1 MLRLLFFPLT
11 LIFLFYTIFL
21 SCYLEKQ
28 KLQEEGKKIVC
39 TCFKDI
45 VFGYM

>member
-1 MLRLLFFPLT
+1 MLRLLFSLK

-21 SCYLEKQ
+21 SCLEKQ
-28 KLQEEGKKIVC
+28 KLQQEKKKNVC
-39 TCFKDI
+39 TRFKDT